1 MLLKEKYFKE
11 SVSFDDY
18 YAYND
23 ELDHELLQPTIPTTL
38 PLILELSAS
47 GSTQVR
53 VIERCQILLTQVQ
66 ILRTQVKIGNTFQN
80 LLNKIMQIVHLLH

>member
-47 GSTQVR
+47 GSTQV
-53 VIERCQILLTQVQ
+53 
-66 ILRTQVKIGNTFQN
+66 
-80 LLNKIMQIVHLLH
+80 